1 METKRKHRLTVSIS
15 PELARLVALQAEQRR
30 MTRSEITAQALAEWL
45 ERREAEDRGEVAQ
58 ANGAREQAAR
68 VEEAIATGVNRLAAL
83 SQHNLRAVEM
93 VYALVETSSNKAAA
107 QDRQQIRKRAIDN
120 MRSDRRQLTNSAPE
134 PQGDH
139 AHRPGRE
146 VNTVNEPT
154 EEVK

>member
-1 METKRKHRLTVSIS
+1 MDNKRKKRITIS
-15 PELARLVALQAEQRR
+15 VNPEMARLVALQSQQRR
-30 MTRSEITAQALAEWL
+30 MTQSEIVAQAIGEWL

-68 VEEAIATGVNRLAAL
+68 LEEAIARGVDRLAAL
-83 SQHNLRAVEM
+83 SQDHRRATEM
-93 VYALVETSSNKAAA
+93 VYALVETSSNKAAQ

-120 MRSDRRQLTNSAPE
+120 MRSDRRQPTNSAPE
-134 PQGDH
+134 PQGDPDP
-139 AHRPGRE
+139 RPRRE